1 MKISKRTNKIPVPSK
16 RGRKKIDRSK
26 CAYQNVVK
34 ELTTILNNS
43 TVTQHKQRLLND
55 AVAVSI
61 KAASTHSSIHGA
73 RKRMKI
79 GKSRRQIAR
88 VLEGLDLQT
97 VEDETNS
104 ILRVDAKIRF
114 GGQTINFAADI
125 HLIPYHGGPHERKEE
140 IGRSEQ
146 KEGTTKFHMMATAY
160 VIGKGRKRFTLAV
173 KFVPLGTS
181 MRQIVQELLYL
192 LKRCGVKVNILL
204 LDRGF
209 YSIDVVKLLMRLNIG
224 FIIPMRGNR
233 LKKRKGSYRTTYMMK
248 SVKDGKPISQLVG
261 AVSVIKY
268 NRGKRFK
275 DHRAMQLCF
284 IIYRIDMRLHRIAE
298 FYRKRFGIES
308 SYKLNKAIRPRTS
321 SRNPAIRLF
330 LFGAAL
336 IIQNIWVGIKL
347 TFCKRLRNDSEL
359 MITQYDFAGIL
370 VYWVR
375 RYYGEKR
382 SIG

>member
-1 MKISKRTNKIPVPSK
+1 M
-16 RGRKKIDRSK
+16 
-26 CAYQNVVK
+26 VK

-43 TVTQHKQRLLND
+43 TVTQHNQPLLND
-55 AVAVSI
+55 AVAVAI
-61 KAASTHSSIHGA
+61 KAASTRSSIHGA
-73 RKRMKI
+73 RKRMKR

-88 VLEGLDLQT
+88 VLEGLDLET
-97 VEDETNS
+97 VEDETNLT
-104 ILRVDAKIRF
+104 LRANAKRRF
-114 GGQTINFAADI
+114 GGQIIDFAADI

-140 IGRSEQ
+140 IGRSVQ

-173 KFVPLGTS
+173 KFVPLGTT

-192 LKRCGVKVNILL
+192 LRRCMVRINILL

-224 FIIPMRGNR
+224 FIMPMRGKR
-233 LKKRKGSYRTTYMMK
+233 LEKKKGSYRTAYLMK
-248 SVKDGKPISQLVG
+248 SVKDGKPISQLIS

-268 NRGKRFK
+268 NRGKRFGE
-275 DHRAMQLCF
+275 HRAMQLCF
-284 IIYRIDMRLHRIAE
+284 IIHRIETSLYRISEL
-298 FYRKRFGIES
+298 YRKRFGIES

-347 TFCKRLRNDSEL
+347 VFCKRTRRDSEL

-370 VYWVR
+370 VYWTR
-375 RYYGEKR
+375 RYYGEKKD
-382 SIG
+382 I

>member
-1 MKISKRTNKIPVPSK
+1 MKISKRTNNIPAPSK
-16 RGRKKIDRSK
+16 RGRKRIDRGK
-26 CAYQNVVK
+26 GAYQNAVDALTKVLDNSTATRHNQ
-34 ELTTILNNS
+34 ELLNN
-43 TVTQHKQRLLND
+43 TV
-55 AVAVSI
+55 AVAI
-61 KAASTHSSIHGA
+61 KAASTRSSIHGA
-73 RKRMKI
+73 RKRMKR

-88 VLEGLDLQT
+88 VLEGLDLDA

-104 ILRVDAKIRF
+104 ILRSDAKWRF
-114 GGQTINFAADI
+114 DGQIIAAAIDT
-125 HLIPYHGGPHERKEE
+125 HLIPYHGGPNERKEE
-140 IGRSEQ
+140 IGRSKQ
-146 KEGTTKFHMMATAY
+146 KEGTTKFHVMATAY
-160 VIGKGRKRFTLAV
+160 LIGKGRKRFTLAV
-173 KFVPLGTS
+173 KFVPLGTT

-192 LKRCGVKVNILL
+192 LRRCGVKISTLL

-209 YSIDVVKLLMRLNIG
+209 YSVDVVKLLMRFNIG
-224 FIIPMRGNR
+224 FIIPMKGNR
-233 LKKRKGSYRTTYMMK
+233 LKKKRKSYRTTYIMK

-268 NRGKRFK
+268 NKGKRFK

-284 IIYRIDMRLHRIAE
+284 IIYRMEMNLHRIAE

-321 SRNPAIRLF
+321 SKNPAIRLF

-347 TFCKRLRNDSEL
+347 IFCKRIRRDSGL

-375 RYYGEKR
+375 RCYGEEKN
-382 SIG
+382 IG

>member
-1 MKISKRTNKIPVPSK
+1 MKTSKRTNKKPTPSK
-16 RGRKKIDRSK
+16 RGRKKIDRGK
-26 CAYQNVVK
+26 CAYQNVVE
-34 ELTTILNNS
+34 ELTTVLNNS
-43 TVTQHKQRLLND
+43 TVTQHNQRLLND
-55 AVAVSI
+55 AAAVTI
-61 KAASTHSSIHGA
+61 KAASTRSSIHGA
-73 RKRMKI
+73 RKRMKT

-97 VEDETNS
+97 VEDKTNS
-104 ILRVDAKIRF
+104 VLRVDVKRRF
-114 GGQTINFAADI
+114 GGQIINAAIDI

-160 VIGKGRKRFTLAV
+160 VIGKGRRRFTLAV
-173 KFVPLGTS
+173 KFVPLGTT

-192 LKRCGVKVNILL
+192 LKRCGIKVNTLL

-233 LKKRKGSYRTTYMMK
+233 LEKKRGSYRTTYLMK
-248 SVKDGKPISQLVG
+248 SAKDGKPISQLVS

-275 DHRAMQLCF
+275 EHRAMQLCF
-284 IIYRIDMRLHRIAE
+284 IIYKIDTSLHRISE

-347 TFCKRLRNDSEL
+347 IFCKRIRRDSEL

-370 VYWVR
+370 VYWIR
-375 RYYGEKR
+375 KYYGEKR
-382 SIG
+382 DIG

>member
-1 MKISKRTNKIPVPSK
+1 MKISKRTNKIPTPSK

-34 ELTTILNNS
+34 ALTTILNSS
-43 TVTQHKQRLLND
+43 TVKKHNKRLLSD

-61 KAASTHSSIHGA
+61 KAASTRSSIHGA
-73 RKRMKI
+73 RKRMKM

-88 VLEGLDLQT
+88 VLEGLDLGT
-97 VEDETNS
+97 VEEKTNS
-104 ILRVDAKIRF
+104 ILRADAKRRF
-114 GGQTINFAADI
+114 GGQVIDSAIDI
-125 HLIPYHGGPHERKEE
+125 HLIPYYGGPHERKEE
-140 IGRSEQ
+140 IGRSVQ

-173 KFVPLGTS
+173 KFVPLGTT
-181 MRQIVQELLYL
+181 MRQTVQELLYL
-192 LKRCGVKVNILL
+192 LRRCGVAIDILL

-233 LKKRKGSYRTTYMMK
+233 LEKKRGSYRTTYVMK
-248 SVKDGKPISQLVG
+248 SAKDGKPISQLVG

-275 DHRAMQLCF
+275 EHRAMQLCF
-284 IIYRIDMRLHRIAE
+284 IIHRIDISLHRISE

-330 LFGAAL
+330 LFGVAL

-347 TFCKRLRNDSEL
+347 IFCKRIRKDSEL

-375 RYYGEKR
+375 RYYGEKKNM
-382 SIG
+382 G